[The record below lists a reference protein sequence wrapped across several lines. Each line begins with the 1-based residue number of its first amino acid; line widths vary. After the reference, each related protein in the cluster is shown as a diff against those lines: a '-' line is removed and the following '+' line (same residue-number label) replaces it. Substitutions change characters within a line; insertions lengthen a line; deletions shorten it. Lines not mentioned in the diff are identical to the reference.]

1 MNDFETYRPDR
12 LYVAGPMTYYPQFN
26 FPAFDAAANA
36 LRDAGFEV
44 ISPAELDDPEDRA
57 RAMASPD
64 GAPMHYTYGKTHADF
79 LARDL
84 KIIADRIDAIVVLPG
99 WSKSTGARIETFIGF
114 AYGKP
119 ILKMRTITSAGGDEV
134 SLDKV
139 GLLELA
145 RGWLLKQDISFHSE
159 HRS

>member
-1 MNDFETYRPDR
+1 MNR
-12 LYVAGPMTYYPQFN
+12 LYVAGPMTYIPHFN
-26 FPAFDAAANA
+26 FPAFDAKAAD
-36 LRDAGFEV
+36 LREAGYDV
-44 ISPAELDDPEDRA
+44 VSPAELDDPEDRA

-84 KIIADRIDAIVVLPG
+84 KIIADQIDGIVVLPG
-99 WSKSTGARIETFIGF
+99 WSKSTGARIETFVGF

-119 ILKMRTITSAGGDEV
+119 VYRFTKSTGLV
-134 SLDKV
+134 NV

-145 RGWLLKQDISFHSE
+145 RGWLLKQDISFGSPA
-159 HRS
+159 

>member
-1 MNDFETYRPDR
+1 MNDFDAYRPDR
-12 LYVAGPMTYYPQFN
+12 LYVAGPMTNIPQFN
-26 FPAFDAAANA
+26 FPAFDAAAEA
-36 LRDAGFEV
+36 LRAAGFEV
-44 ISPAELDDPEDRA
+44 VSPAELDDPDDRE

-64 GAPMHYTYGKTHADF
+64 GAPLHYTYGKTHADF

-84 KIIADRIDAIVVLPG
+84 KIIADGIDAIVVLPG
-99 WSKSTGARIETFIGF
+99 WAKSTGARIETFIGF

-119 ILKMRTITSAGGDEV
+119 ILKMRMVGDSV

-145 RGWLLKQDISFHSE
+145 RGWLLKHDISFHTE